1 MQPVELP
8 VVKDPELRTGIKAI
22 VGDSK
27 SSDFFALEATR
38 GDRQGSPWAIETHVR
53 WDCPPAR

>member
-22 VGDSK
+22 VDDSK
-27 SSDFFALEATR
+27 SSDFLALEATR
-38 GDRQGSPWAIETHVR
+38 EDWQRSPRAIETHGR